1 MAKTFPHTLSAT
13 EQLDAVALVPEALYH
28 APKDGRKYELIRG
41 ELIVSP
47 ASLKHEQIGADLLF
61 LIRSF
66 LLQCP
71 IGKVFGSSAGYQL
84 AENIVLSPDVSFVRM
99 ERLPGGE
106 VPETFGQ
113 FAPDLAVEIISPHD
127 SPALTEAKV
136 QLYLEHGAQLVWVIN
151 PKLKQAMVYRADGT
165 TGVVESN
172 GALDGERVLPGF
184 TCRLM
189 DLL

>member
-1 MAKTFPHTLSAT
+1 MAKTFPHTLPAT
-13 EQLDAVALVPEALYH
+13 EQHDAAAPVPEALYRV
-28 APKDGRKYELIRG
+28 PKDGRKYELIRG

-47 ASLKHEQIGADLLF
+47 AGLKHEQIGAELLF

-84 AENIVLSPDVSFVRM
+84 AENVVLSPDVSFVRT

-113 FAPDLAVEIISPHD
+113 FAPDLAVEIVSLHD
-127 SPALTEAKV
+127 SPALTEVKV

-151 PKLKQAMVYRADGT
+151 PKLKQATVYRADGT
-165 TGVVESN
+165 TGVVESD
-172 GALDGERVLPGF
+172 GALDGEAVLPGF
-184 TCRLM
+184 ICRL
-189 DLL
+189 DSLF